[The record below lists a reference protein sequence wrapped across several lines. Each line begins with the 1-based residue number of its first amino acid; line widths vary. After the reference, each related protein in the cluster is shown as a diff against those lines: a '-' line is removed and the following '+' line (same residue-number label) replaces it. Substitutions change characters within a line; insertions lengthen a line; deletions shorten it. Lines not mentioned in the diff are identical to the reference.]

1 MKPTRLL
8 LAATICTSG
17 VSLVLPDT
25 AQQSLQ
31 PAIGPTTAALVTD
44 HKNVLNPPHTPAL
57 LQALGKGGIEL
68 HLIDVLDAGATEVP
82 WQYQLVPV
90 VDTEHQDAELR
101 HAIQDSLKVFELT
114 TRQSAS
120 QRTVVVVLA
129 PEAVGDNSYN
139 VIVFGVDS
147 NAPAARLTR
156 RALFRLYRHL
166 MLKKAFLYNRL
177 NKSLELLNSHA
188 KELLQIAQDTVERTG
203 TAAADKGVQFT
214 AAVKDI
220 GLRMLYLPTTLVR
233 GVNVRSDPGKHMQ
246 KRGMLSESD
255 SSPVAFQRPDG
266 NAIHGPVVPCLMDS
280 KHRIYEDGIVARA
293 DAGQP
298 SCDSSESLAH
308 AQAVKSA
315 SVHASHC
322 KEPEEHPVEPE
333 SDPDPADPSSDP
345 DPADP
350 SSDLDPADPS
360 DVPDS
365 SLEPID
371 EEPCAAVS
379 WYTIFHHSVFGTP
392 KLCQ

>member
-1 MKPTRLL
+1 MKPTQFL
-8 LAATICTSG
+8 LAATISTSG

-25 AQQSLQ
+25 ARQSLQ

-44 HKNVLNPPHTPAL
+44 HQNVLRAPYTPAL
-57 LQALGKGGIEL
+57 LQALGEGGIEL
-68 HLIDVLDAGATEVP
+68 HLIDVRDAGATEVL

-101 HAIQDSLKVFELT
+101 HAIQDSQKLFELT
-114 TRQSAS
+114 ARQSAF

-129 PEAVGDNSYN
+129 PEAAGNNSYN

-147 NAPAARLTR
+147 GAPAARLAR

-177 NKSLELLNSHA
+177 NKSLELLNSHV
-188 KELLQIAQDTVERTG
+188 KELLQIARDAVERTG
-203 TAAADKGVQFT
+203 TAAADKGVGFT
-214 AAVKDI
+214 AAVKEI
-220 GLRMLYLPTTLVR
+220 GLRMLFLPTMLVR
-233 GVNVRSDPGKHMQ
+233 SVNVRSDPGKNMQ

-255 SSPVAFQRPDG
+255 FSTVAYAFQRLDG
-266 NAIHGPVVPCLMDS
+266 NAIYGPVVPGLMDS

-298 SCDSSESLAH
+298 SCDSSESPVGAH
-308 AQAVKSA
+308 AQAAKSA
-315 SVHASHC
+315 SVTASHC
-322 KEPEEHPVEPE
+322 KEPEVHPVQPE

-345 DPADP
+345 DP
-350 SSDLDPADPS
+350 
-360 DVPDS
+360 DS

-371 EEPCAAVS
+371 EEPCVAVT

-392 KLCQ
+392 KLCQK